1 MNYRGMV
8 VSQLR
13 TVSKKRG
20 LTLEYKGHKFTKQE
34 LIERLEQYDKE
45 HETKAEVVNTD
56 EEPWES
62 EETEMVEQNTV
73 ADNQREQTKPSVTLN
88 EIIDKYSEEKPAW
101 VYDEVL
107 KPGAFVVF
115 IAHVESKK
123 CPGDIFKKLRTAK
136 VEAVNRKNK
145 LVRVETLLGD
155 MFTLGYEELLYIKAD
170 GGRYPMDIVAYLRNQ
185 RTRKGWEII
194 NEYKEKH
201 GQEVK

>member
-8 VSQLR
+8 VSELR
-13 TVSKKRG
+13 AVSKERG
-20 LTLEYKGHKFTKQE
+20 LTLEHKGHKFTKQE

-45 HETKAEVVNTD
+45 HETKTEEVNTD

-62 EETEMVEQNTV
+62 EETEMAEQNIV
-73 ADNQREQTKPSVTLN
+73 AGNQKELTKFSVTLN
-88 EIIDKYSEEKPAW
+88 EIIDKYLEEKPAW

-155 MFTLGYEELLYIKAD
+155 KFTLLYEELLYVKAD

>member
-8 VSQLR
+8 VSELR
-13 TVSKKRG
+13 AVSKERG

-34 LIERLEQYDKE
+34 LIERLEQFDKE
-45 HETKAEVVNTD
+45 HETKAEVTNTD

-62 EETEMVEQNTV
+62 EETEMVEQNKV
-73 ADNQREQTKPSVTLN
+73 AGNQKEQPKFAETLD
-88 EIIDKYSEEKPAW
+88 ELVDKYSEEKPVW

-155 MFTLGYEELLYIKAD
+155 KFILGYEELLYIKAD

>member
-8 VSQLR
+8 VSELR
-13 TVSKKRG
+13 AVSKERG
-20 LTLEYKGHKFTKQE
+20 LTLEHKGHKFTKPE

-45 HETKAEVVNTD
+45 HETKAEEVNTD

-62 EETEMVEQNTV
+62 EETEMAEQDTV
-73 ADNQREQTKPSVTLN
+73 VDNQKEQPKFAETLD
-88 EIIDKYSEEKPAW
+88 ELVDKYSEEKPVW

-107 KPGAFVVF
+107 KPGSFVVF

-123 CPGDIFKKLRTAK
+123 RPGDIFKKLRTAK

-155 MFTLGYEELLYIKAD
+155 KFTLEYEELLYIKAD

-201 GQEVK
+201 GQEIQ

>member
-8 VSQLR
+8 VSELR
-13 TVSKKRG
+13 AVSKERG
-20 LTLEYKGHKFTKQE
+20 LTLEYKGHKFTKAE
-34 LIERLEQYDKE
+34 LIERLEQYDRE
-45 HETKAEVVNTD
+45 HEVEEVNTD
-56 EEPWES
+56 EE
-62 EETEMVEQNTV
+62 TEKVEQNTV
-73 ADNQREQTKPSVTLN
+73 VDNQREQTKPSVTLN

-155 MFTLGYEELLYIKAD
+155 KFTLEYEELLYIKAD

-201 GQEVK
+201 EQEVK